1 MWLKNLRNVSDHFKT
16 LLDGDK
22 TSAAQ
27 FVGGALDPD
36 QSATIFDRRLTA
48 RLRLARRPVRLRQQ
62 FDPPGSRRSNRK
74 MGLRV

>member
-36 QSATIFDRRLTA
+36 QSAT
-48 RLRLARRPVRLRQQ
+48 LRSSIDCPSAANAQACP
-62 FDPPGSRRSNRK
+62 FK
-74 MGLRV
+74 ATI